1 MEKKENLVLKKTENL
16 TKFFLP
22 SGRSFD
28 MIIHGRGI
36 SAAGS
41 APRWQRG
48 GRGFEPHMLHWKV
61 PYLRYFF
68 LIVLHFVLLR
78 YNSYKK
84 GKLY

>member
-36 SAAGS
+36 SASGS

-48 GRGFEPHMLHWKV
+48 GHGFEPSMLHWKSIAYAV
-61 PYLRYFF
+61 LF
-68 LIVLHFVLLR
+68 LLVCNLL
-78 YNSYKK
+78 
-84 GKLY
+84 

>member
-48 GRGFEPHMLHWKV
+48 GHGFEPRMLHWKK
-61 PYLRYFF
+61 YRICGTFF
-68 LIVLHFVLLR
+68 DRVAFCVTSLQFV
-78 YNSYKK
+78 
-84 GKLY
+84 